1 MPYPIPSS
9 VLKIIFIVRKMTLE
23 LKSKTTNPKSGK
35 VNEISQRY
43 SVDIYFI
50 ISFLFVS
57 TCVWSTH
64 MYLGVCVSMCRP
76 EGRLQVVIPVHCL
89 LLLLLCIYLREG
101 FLTELQLSSRLG

>member
-57 TCVWSTH
+57 TCVWSAH
-64 MYLGVCVSMCRP
+64 MYLGVCVYVQARGKTTDCHSCA
-76 EGRLQVVIPVHCL
+76 LFVVVVVTM
-89 LLLLLCIYLREG
+89 YLFKRWVSH
-101 FLTELQLSSRLG
+101 LPAIVK